1 MLNQMPPQI
10 VGPQRPQPHR
20 RLIILSVLGTAIP
33 ATVLTACAPEPV
45 SFKSTDVTNAEFA
58 RKFELPDHLG
68 KTRTL
73 DDFKGKIVVMFFG
86 FTQCPD
92 VCPTS
97 MSTLSEVKRLLGPQ
111 GDKLQVLFVTVDPE
125 RDTSEVLKAYMGN
138 FDASFLALRPDSQ
151 EQLAALAKEF
161 KIYYKKVDGRTATSY
176 TMDHSAGK
184 YIFDTDGRV
193 RLFSQYGSEAN
204 VIAADVVTLLKNQ

>member
-1 MLNQMPPQI
+1 MLNQAPPQI
-10 VGPQRPQPHR
+10 VGPQLPQPHR
-20 RLIILSVLGTAIP
+20 RLIILSELGTAIP
-33 ATVLTACAPEPV
+33 ATVLTACSPEPV

-58 RKFELPDHLG
+58 RRFELPDHLG

-125 RDTSEVLKAYMGN
+125 RDTTDVLKAYMGA

-161 KIYYKKVDGRTATSY
+161 KIYYKKVDVRTATSY

-204 VIAADVVTLLKNQ
+204 VIAADVATLLKNQ